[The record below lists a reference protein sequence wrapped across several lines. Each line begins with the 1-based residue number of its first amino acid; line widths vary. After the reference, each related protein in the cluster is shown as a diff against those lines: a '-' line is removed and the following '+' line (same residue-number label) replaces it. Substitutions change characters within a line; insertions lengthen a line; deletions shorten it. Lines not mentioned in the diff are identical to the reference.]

1 MTEPDRCASYAALMQ
16 TKQDGPRGTAA
27 LSPRER
33 QVVQC
38 VAEGYTNREIAL
50 QLDISIHTVRNTLS
64 TVFLKTG
71 VSNRVVL
78 ARLYLTGTTAG
89 AAQ

>member
-1 MTEPDRCASYAALMQ
+1 MTRPDRSGPYAGAMHTFFPTGVIQ
-16 TKQDGPRGTAA
+16 TLA
-27 LSPRER
+27 PRER

-50 QLDISIHTVRNTLS
+50 QLGISAHTVRNILA
-64 TVFLKTG
+64 TVFIKTG

-78 ARLYLTGTTAG
+78 ARLYLTGSMEG

>member
-1 MTEPDRCASYAALMQ
+1 MHTIQSRTVGTHAL
-16 TKQDGPRGTAA
+16 A
-27 LSPRER
+27 PRER

-50 QLDISIHTVRNTLS
+50 QLGISVHTVRNTLA
-64 TVFLKTG
+64 TVFIKTG
-71 VSNRVVL
+71 ASNRVVL
-78 ARLYLTGTTAG
+78 TRLHLTGTLDG

>member
-1 MTEPDRCASYAALMQ
+1 MQ